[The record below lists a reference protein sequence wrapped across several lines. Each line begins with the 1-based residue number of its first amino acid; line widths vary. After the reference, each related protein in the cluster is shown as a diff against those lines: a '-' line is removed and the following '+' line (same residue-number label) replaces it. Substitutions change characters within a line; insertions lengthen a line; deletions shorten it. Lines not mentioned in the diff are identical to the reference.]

1 MSSNTL
7 TNRRVR
13 VIADVLPKSFVSAV
27 ALIVGGA
34 ALVGLLAQVSIP
46 LGFTPV
52 PVTGQTLG
60 VLIVGSALGFS
71 RASASMSL
79 YLLAGLAGV
88 PWFAGGMSGYAPS
101 CGYIV
106 GFILASAFLGRA
118 AERGASGSVLRSIP
132 SMLIAEAIIYIV
144 GVTWLKI
151 DLGVSWSTALSLG
164 FTPFIAGD
172 VIKAA
177 IAGCLLPT
185 AWNIVKKSK

>member
-13 VIADVLPKSFVSAV
+13 VIADVFPESLVSAV

-79 YLLAGLAGV
+79 YHLAGLAGV

-118 AERGASGSVLRSIP
+118 AERGASGSVLRSVP

>member
-1 MSSNTL
+1 MSSNTVS
-7 TNRRVR
+7 THRVL
-13 VIADVLPKSFVSAV
+13 ADFVTANFVNTV

-34 ALVGLLAQVSIP
+34 AFVGLLAQVSIP

-60 VLIVGSALGFS
+60 VLMVGSALGFS
-71 RASASMSL
+71 RAAASMSL
-79 YLLAGLAGV
+79 YLVAGLAGV

-106 GFILASAFLGRA
+106 GFILAAAYLGRS
-118 AERGASGSVLRSIP
+118 AEGGASGSIIRSVP
-132 SMLIAEAIIYIV
+132 SMLFAEALIYAIGV
-144 GVTWLKI
+144 SWLKVDLGVTWSSA
-151 DLGVSWSTALSLG
+151 VALG

-172 VIKAA
+172 VVKAI

-185 AWNIVKKSK
+185 AWSVVKKLK